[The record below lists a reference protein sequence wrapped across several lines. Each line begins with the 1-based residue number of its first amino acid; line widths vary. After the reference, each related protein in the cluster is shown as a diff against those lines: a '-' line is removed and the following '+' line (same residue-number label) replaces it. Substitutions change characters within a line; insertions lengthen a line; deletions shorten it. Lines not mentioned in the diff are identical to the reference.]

1 MSDQSISMSE
11 ILQFLQQR
19 NSAPKLT
26 EPGPSTEELE
36 QIFRAALRVPD
47 HAWIRPWRFITI
59 TGERRQDFGELLEQC
74 LVQRSPDAD
83 DAARTK
89 ARNSSLRAP
98 LMVAVVVNIS
108 EHPKVPPLEQRL
120 SAGCAAHA
128 ILLATE
134 ASGFAGIW
142 RTGAAS
148 LDRAVMTGLGLAP
161 SEEIIGFLYLGTRAG
176 AAKFIPA
183 RDTADFVS
191 TW

>member
-1 MSDQSISMSE
+1 MSE

-26 EPGPSTEELE
+26 EPGPSAEELE

-108 EHPKVPPLEQRL
+108 EHPKVPALEQRL

-183 RDTADFVS
+183 QDTADFVS
-191 TW
+191 IW